1 MSGVTAKK
9 DASESKTYPN
19 PPYKIIILDEA
30 DAITPDA
37 QSALRRVIEAYS
49 KITRFILICNYVT
62 RIITPLTSRC
72 AKFRFQ
78 LLPPASMME
87 RLQTIARAE
96 SCKFK
101 NEQDEIEVLNKIMT
115 LSHGDMRRAITTLQ
129 SAHAL
134 AFGSKST
141 DHNEGLLTAE
151 NVEEIYG
158 IPPQRTIQKLLQG
171 LKGSTYSSMENAVL
185 EIVNEGY
192 PATTILSALFNELVM
207 GDAVEN
213 EKKRGYFDDADRAAF
228 SVKMAEVDKCLVD
241 GADDVLQLLSLCSFA
256 SKCLARKK

>member
-1 MSGVTAKK
+1 
-9 DASESKTYPN
+9 
-19 PPYKIIILDEA
+19 
-30 DAITPDA
+30 
-37 QSALRRVIEAYS
+37 
-49 KITRFILICNYVT
+49 
-62 RIITPLTSRC
+62 
-72 AKFRFQ
+72 
-78 LLPPASMME
+78 MME

-141 DHNEGLLTAE
+141 DHNEQLLTAE

-158 IPPQRTIQKLLQG
+158 IPPQKTIQKLLQG

-256 SKCLARKK
+256 FKCLARKK